1 MKNNIYNFSL
11 KALEEYF
18 IAQND
23 KKFRATQIFEWL
35 YRHRVT
41 LFEKMTNLSKKAL
54 EHLHEHFAIE
64 RLNVE
69 KKIVSS
75 DGTTKYLFRLHDGH
89 LIETVLMRHS
99 YGNSVCVTSQ
109 VGCNMGCSFCASGEL
124 GRIRNLTHAEM
135 VLQVLHVQSELD
147 ATNERVT
154 NIVVMGIGEPF
165 DNFQTVLDFCRTVN
179 FAKGLEIGARHITI
193 STCGIVPKIFE
204 FAEFKLQVNLAISLH
219 APNDELRSKI
229 MKINRSYPLHEVM
242 EAVKAYLA
250 KTNRRVT
257 FEYILLKDINDT
269 TSHAHQLVN
278 LLRGINCYV
287 NLIPYNEVLT
297 KEYKRTLPE
306 SAQVFFN
313 VLHQAGINV
322 TFRTEH
328 GDDIRAACG
337 QLRAQ
342 TMKEKKR

>member
-18 IAQND
+18 IALND

>member
-147 ATNERVT
+147 ATNEPVT

-337 QLRAQ
+337 QLRAH
-342 TMKEKKR
+342 TRKEKKR

>member
-1 MKNNIYNFSL
+1 VKNNIYNFSL